1 MLEFSRSYLKK
12 YYDNFQFFDLECD
25 DRRIREVYMRTRRCL
40 RCPGLS
46 QCRMHPE
53 FWLEGEGERLTE
65 DMKLR
70 EIEKAQGIVY
80 DEEEEEEY
88 EEEEEIVEDSQN
100 DKE

>member
-12 YYDNFQFFDLECD
+12 YYDKFQFFDLECD

-40 RCPGLS
+40 RCPGLV

-53 FWLEGEGERLTE
+53 FWLEGEGERIAE

-70 EIEKAQGIVY
+70 EIEKEEGIE
-80 DEEEEEEY
+80 DEEEY
-88 EEEEEIVEDSQN
+88 EEEEEVTEESLN

>member
-1 MLEFSRSYLKK
+1 MLEFCRSYLKK

-40 RCPGLS
+40 RSPGLA

-53 FWLEGEGERLTE
+53 FWLEGEGERLAE

-70 EIEKAQGIVY
+70 DIEKAEGIVY
-80 DEEEEEEY
+80 EDEEEEF
-88 EEEEEIVEDSQN
+88 EEEEELEEESSEE
-100 DKE
+100 KE

>member
-1 MLEFSRSYLKK
+1 MLEFCRSYLKK

-40 RCPGLS
+40 RCPGLA

-53 FWLEGEGERLTE
+53 FWLEGEGERLAE

-70 EIEKAQGIVY
+70 DIEKAEGIVY
-80 DEEEEEEY
+80 EDEEEEF
-88 EEEEEIVEDSQN
+88 EEEEELEEESSEE
-100 DKE
+100 KE